1 MDMPQDPSRWWAS
14 VTSLCIQ
21 GVDENE
27 DAYISDSD
35 VNSLCSDEDEC
46 DRKRSKKEY
55 NPRTAEFI
63 TFKFCLGMEF
73 ATVEQLRHALK
84 EYFISNDREFV
95 YVMNDQ
101 LRVRAKCR
109 GKGCPWVLYARQQ
122 KGVDNKSFRVNT
134 LVDRHECGIVFN
146 NRLVDST
153 WLGNHFLEQFRMNPS
168 MSFKCF
174 KEMTSKGKYA
184 NTTSDAFYRAKKVA
198 TEILEGSVKEQYAI
212 LEDYCNQ
219 IRATNPGST
228 AILKTRMEGDKRYFE
243 RVYICL
249 QACKEGFNRGCRPLI
264 GVDGC
269 FLKGYCKGML
279 LAAIGID
286 AVNAMFP
293 IAYAVVEKENKSSW
307 TWFLELV
314 KEDLQI
320 QNPHSFCMLSDRQK
334 GLEKA
339 LEKLFEGA
347 EIRFC
352 VRHLHANFKKDYPG
366 LLLKQMLWAAARATT
381 KEEWRRRMYDFKQ
394 ISEPA
399 YTWLSNKAPTELT
412 ESHFKEHVKCDM
424 LCNNL
429 CESFNAAIIG
439 VRDKTIIILLEKI
452 RYWLMRIFCTKRESV
467 KKWVHPVGKRI
478 LDIIEKNKKVARRC
492 LPTMSTLTTF
502 EVNFMNIEVFVV
514 DLYKRTCACRSF
526 QLNGIPCGHA
536 LACIWFSNLD
546 VMNFIDG
553 FYKKVAF
560 EATYSGAI
568 QPMSSPDK

>member
-1 MDMPQDPSRWWAS
+1 M
-14 VTSLCIQ
+14 
-21 GVDENE
+21 
-27 DAYISDSD
+27 
-35 VNSLCSDEDEC
+35 NS
-46 DRKRSKKEY
+46 
-55 NPRTAEFI
+55 
-63 TFKFCLGMEF
+63 
-73 ATVEQLRHALK
+73 
-84 EYFISNDREFV
+84 
-95 YVMNDQ
+95 
-101 LRVRAKCR
+101 
-109 GKGCPWVLYARQQ
+109 
-122 KGVDNKSFRVNT
+122 
-134 LVDRHECGIVFN
+134 
-146 NRLVDST
+146 
-153 WLGNHFLEQFRMNPS
+153 S

-228 AILKTRMEGDKRYFE
+228 AILKTRIEGDKRYFE

-320 QNPHSFCMLSDRQK
+320 QNPQSFCMLSDRQK

-399 YTWLSNKAPTELT
+399 YTWLSNKAPTEWT
-412 ESHFKEHVKCDM
+412 KSHFKEHVKCDM

-439 VRDKTIIILLEKI
+439 ARDKTIIILLEKI
-452 RYWLMRIFCTKRESV
+452 RYWLMRRFCTKRESV

-478 LDIIEKNKKVARRC
+478 LDIIEKNKKVARHC

-502 EVNFMNIEVFVV
+502 ENPILPPPETSMPGRPKKSRRREVDEPPPGATKARRFG
-514 DLYKRTCACRSF
+514 KANTCSNCK
-526 QLNGIPCGHA
+526 QPGHTMPTCKNA
-536 LACIWFSNLD
+536 KVATEHLT
-546 VMNFIDG
+546 
-553 FYKKVAF
+553 YKKPGRPKKKNPKPESVKRRERENRQKAR
-560 EATYSGAI
+560 ANGQYL
-568 QPMSSPDK
+568 

>member
-1 MDMPQDPSRWWAS
+1 M
-14 VTSLCIQ
+14 
-21 GVDENE
+21 
-27 DAYISDSD
+27 
-35 VNSLCSDEDEC
+35 NS
-46 DRKRSKKEY
+46 
-55 NPRTAEFI
+55 
-63 TFKFCLGMEF
+63 
-73 ATVEQLRHALK
+73 
-84 EYFISNDREFV
+84 
-95 YVMNDQ
+95 
-101 LRVRAKCR
+101 
-109 GKGCPWVLYARQQ
+109 
-122 KGVDNKSFRVNT
+122 
-134 LVDRHECGIVFN
+134 
-146 NRLVDST
+146 
-153 WLGNHFLEQFRMNPS
+153 S

-228 AILKTRMEGDKRYFE
+228 AILKTRIEGDKRYFE

-320 QNPHSFCMLSDRQK
+320 QNPQSFCMLSDRQK

-399 YTWLSNKAPTELT
+399 YTWLSNKAPTEWT
-412 ESHFKEHVKCDM
+412 KSHFKEHVKCDM

-439 VRDKTIIILLEKI
+439 ARDKTIIILLEKI
-452 RYWLMRIFCTKRESV
+452 RYWLMRRFCTKRESV

-478 LDIIEKNKKVARRC
+478 LDIIEKNKKVARHC

-546 VMNFIDG
+546 VMNFIDD

-568 QPMSSPDK
+568 QPMSSPDKWSMTTQNPILPPPETSMPGRPKKSRRREVDEPPPGATKARRFGKANTCSNCKQPGHTMPTCKNAKVATEHLTYKKPGRPKKKNPKPESVKRRERENRQKARANGQYL